1 MPGNDRSILHHLS
14 SVLDPESMP
23 NSVGTMM
30 PERSRSGRT
39 AIEVARAC
47 AEEGGRLALS
57 RFRTQHT
64 IDVKGRGNVAT
75 ESDLAVE
82 LRLKELLA
90 AEYPEHAILSEETS
104 AHTDPTRGWCWCI
117 DPIDGTKNYSLGIPM
132 WCTTVALCLDGEPVA
147 GATYDA
153 VDGECFWGVR
163 GEGAW
168 LGEQRIAA
176 SDAPDVRSSVIG
188 VDLGYDD
195 AAGSAQIELMS
206 RIFPAVETIRI
217 LGSAALGIAYAAC
230 GRLGVFTH
238 MNVYPW
244 DIAAG
249 MLFVREAGGVAS
261 DRSGGP
267 MHIQSRAFVA
277 GGQRVHDD
285 FLARYS
291 SEQGGAPATAGHEG
305 GDSR

>member
-1 MPGNDRSILHHLS
+1 MNL
-14 SVLDPESMP
+14 
-23 NSVGTMM
+23 
-30 PERSRSGRT
+30 ERARSGRT
-39 AIEVARAC
+39 AIEVTRAC
-47 AEEGGRLALS
+47 AEEGARLALAH
-57 RFRTQHT
+57 FRAQHT

-75 ESDLAVE
+75 ETDLAVE
-82 LRLKELLA
+82 LRIKEMIA
-90 AEYPEHAILSEETS
+90 AEYPAHAILSEETS
-104 AHTDPTRGWCWCI
+104 AHTDPSRGWCWLI

-132 WCTTVALCLDGEPVA
+132 WCTTVALCFDGEPVA

-153 VDGECFWGVR
+153 MHGECFWAVR
-163 GEGAW
+163 GAGAY

-195 AAGSAQIELMS
+195 VAGSAQIALMA
-206 RIFPAVETIRI
+206 RIFPHVETIRI
-217 LGSAALGIAYAAC
+217 LGSAALGIAYAAS

-249 MLFVREAGGVAS
+249 ILLVREAGGVAS

-277 GGQRVHDD
+277 GGRRVHDD
-285 FLARYS
+285 FLARYT
-291 SEQGGAPATAGHEG
+291 SEQGGAPATAGNEG
-305 GDSR
+305 GESR